1 MTAVGMCKRPLLE
14 QQGFTLVEVMVALSI
29 LSLVLLATV
38 TGLRTL
44 ANTQVAVERVTSR
57 VDEVRTVSGF
67 IRDTLESAILSP
79 EKSRLSGG
87 GVPGETTFF
96 EVTRH
101 SVAWKSNV
109 LFGENFGGSYLV
121 RVAKEGDQLVL
132 RWQEPT
138 ARGLAGDWARA
149 DSRVLVKR
157 LEEFDVA
164 YKPDFFLPW
173 SEDYAR
179 APAPALVRMEI
190 KSDGRYWPDLILR
203 VHKSR

>member
-1 MTAVGMCKRPLLE
+1 MTAVGINRQPLLE

-44 ANTQVAVERVTSR
+44 ANTQLAVERVTSR

-67 IRDTLESAILSP
+67 IRDALEAAVLSP
-79 EKSRLSGG
+79 KSSRLSGG
-87 GVPGETTFF
+87 GVPGESNFF
-96 EVTRH
+96 DVTGH

-132 RWQEPT
+132 RWQEPS

-149 DSRVLVKR
+149 DSRVLVQR

-164 YKPDFFLPW
+164 YKLDFFLPW
-173 SEDYAR
+173 SQDYDR
-179 APAPALVRMEI
+179 PSAPNLVRMQI

-203 VHKSR
+203 VHRSR